1 MVRLRVPKVNDPST
15 DDQLELQ
22 RKAKGKRP
30 HYFSNPDVDKLLSMI
45 MALTGELAVARDRID
60 TIERVAATKGLFS
73 SDDIENFDLDADVLQ
88 ARADRHRLLL
98 REVNRIIVGELEDLE
113 GAGEEIIPPWWS
125 TLNETTSK
133 LLRH

>member
-1 MVRLRVPKVNDPST
+1 MTDRLA

-45 MALTGELAVARDRID
+45 MAVTGELAIARDRID
-60 TIERVAATKGLFS
+60 TLERVAASKGLFS
-73 SDDIENFDLDADVLQ
+73 SDDIENFDLDTEALQ
-88 ARADRHRLLL
+88 ARADRHRQLL

-113 GAGEEIIPPWWS
+113 GADEDDYTAVVEQV
-125 TLNETTSK
+125 EQDDK
-133 LLRH
+133 

>member
-45 MALTGELAVARDRID
+45 MALTGELAIARDRID

-73 SDDIENFDLDADVLQ
+73 SDDIENFD
-88 ARADRHRLLL
+88 
-98 REVNRIIVGELEDLE
+98 
-113 GAGEEIIPPWWS
+113 
-125 TLNETTSK
+125 
-133 LLRH
+133 

>member
-1 MVRLRVPKVNDPST
+1 MVRLRMSEMTDPTVNE
-15 DDQLELQ
+15 QLELQ

-60 TIERVAATKGLFS
+60 TLERVASSKGLFS
-73 SDDIENFDLDADVLQ
+73 SDDIENFELDAEALQ
-88 ARADRHRLLL
+88 ARADRHKQLL

-113 GAGEEIIPPWWS
+113 EMGEGSYAEVVDQVE
-125 TLNETTSK
+125 NDD
-133 LLRH
+133 R

>member
-1 MVRLRVPKVNDPST
+1 MTESST

-30 HYFSNPDVDKLLSMI
+30 YYFSNPDVDKLLSMI
-45 MALTGELAVARDRID
+45 MALTGELAIARDRID

-73 SDDIENFDLDADVLQ
+73 SDDIENFELDANALQ
-88 ARADRHRLLL
+88 ARADRHKQLL

-113 GAGEEIIPPWWS
+113 GANEEDY
-125 TLNETTSK
+125 TAVVEQVEQDDT
-133 LLRH
+133 

>member
-1 MVRLRVPKVNDPST
+1 MVRLRVPKVSDPST

-22 RKAKGKRP
+22 RTAKGKRP

-45 MALTGELAVARDRID
+45 MALTGELAIARDRID

-113 GAGEEIIPPWWS
+113 GASDQDYTAVVEHVERDD
-125 TLNETTSK
+125 K
-133 LLRH
+133 